1 MRIRPIGVDERRWGG
16 KFSCEPAS
24 KGPGEKVKEA
34 DKESLKEE
42 TTSSKEET
50 TSHLLLLAPSL
61 PLPLGAVQDDQ
72 PITDRS
78 QGSSL
83 RVITSQLLGH
93 LCTISL
99 PSLAQVGSASK
110 YLFRIIEV
118 PPQITFDV
126 IVAEISNLE
135 IVNRSRASL

>member
-1 MRIRPIGVDERRWGG
+1 MSE
-16 KFSCEPAS
+16 KTCEPAS

-93 LCTISL
+93 LCIISL

-110 YLFRIIEV
+110 YIK
-118 PPQITFDV
+118 
-126 IVAEISNLE
+126 SW
-135 IVNRSRASL
+135 

>member
-1 MRIRPIGVDERRWGG
+1 MSE
-16 KFSCEPAS
+16 KTCEPAS

-61 PLPLGAVQDDQ
+61 PLPLGADQDDQ

-78 QGSSL
+78 RGSSL

-93 LCTISL
+93 LRSISL
-99 PSLAQVGSASK
+99 LSLAQVESGLK
-110 YLFRIIEV
+110 YLGC
-118 PPQITFDV
+118 P
-126 IVAEISNLE
+126 SH
-135 IVNRSRASL
+135 

>member
-1 MRIRPIGVDERRWGG
+1 MSE
-16 KFSCEPAS
+16 KTCEPAS

-61 PLPLGAVQDDQ
+61 LLPLLGADQDDQ
-72 PITDRS
+72 RITDRS

-110 YLFRIIEV
+110 YLGC
-118 PPQITFDV
+118 P
-126 IVAEISNLE
+126 SH
-135 IVNRSRASL
+135 